1 MCAYHV
7 PVPGRYE
14 GDIYRPPGEWKSHL
28 LQCTIGCSNNTCTFC
43 GMYKDKKFRVRPLDD
58 ILEDIDMAE
67 YYYRTACPT
76 RIKRVFLC
84 DGDAIVMKQ
93 SDLLAILEKL
103 YRTFPYLERVDT
115 YAGPRSTMTKTPEQL
130 RELREAG
137 LYRAYLGVETGSD
150 ALLKKVNKGV
160 NAQQMLEAGL
170 ALKEAGIDLWAIII
184 MGLAGPGDA
193 SREHALAT
201 ADMINQMAPRH
212 CSAMTYMCVEG
223 TPMGEDVRTGRFT
236 MLTQNEVLEETKLFI
251 QNITVG
257 PLHFTSDHAS
267 NYLPLKGTLPDQRD
281 ELVQLIDGAIDGTV
295 RTREEWGRG
304 L

>member
-7 PVPGRYE
+7 PSPGRYE
-14 GDIYRPPGEWKSHL
+14 GDIFRPPGEWRSHL

-43 GMYKDKKFRVRPLDD
+43 GMYKEKRFRVRPLND
-58 ILEDIDMAE
+58 ILQDIDMAE
-67 YYYRTACPT
+67 FYYRSACPT
-76 RIKRVFLC
+76 RIRRVFLC
-84 DGDAIVMKQ
+84 DGDAIVMRQ
-93 SDLLAILEKL
+93 SDLLTIIETL
-103 YRTFPYLERVDT
+103 YRRFPYLERVNT
-115 YAGPRSTMTKTPEQL
+115 YAGPRSTMTKTPDQL

-150 ALLKKVNKGV
+150 ALLKKVKKGV
-160 NAQQMLEAGL
+160 TADEMLEAGL
-170 ALKEAGIDLWAIII
+170 RLRDAGIDLWAIII

-201 ADMINQMAPRH
+201 ADLINRMGPQH
-212 CSAMTYMCVEG
+212 CSAMTYMCAEG
-223 TPMGEDVRTGRFT
+223 TPMGDDVKAGRFT
-236 MLTQNEVLEETKLFI
+236 MLTQHQVLEETRLFI
-251 QNITVG
+251 QNITAG

-281 ELVQLIDGAIDGTV
+281 ELTALIDGAIGGSV
-295 RTREEWGRG
+295 RTRSERSRG

>member
-1 MCAYHV
+1 MCAYYV
-7 PVPGRYE
+7 PEPGRYE
-14 GDIYRPPGEWKSHL
+14 GDIYRPPGEWRSYL

-43 GMYKDKKFRVRPLDD
+43 GMYKDKRFRIRPLDE

-67 YYYRTACPT
+67 FYYRSACPT

-93 SDLLAILEKL
+93 EELLTILETL
-103 YRTFPYLERVDT
+103 YKKFPYLERVNT
-115 YAGPRSTMTKTPEQL
+115 YAGPRSTMTKTPDQL
-130 RELREAG
+130 KELREAG

-150 ALLKKVNKGV
+150 TLLKKVKKGV
-160 NAQQMLEAGL
+160 NAEEMLEAGL
-170 ALKEAGIDLWAIII
+170 RLKSAGIDLWTIII

-201 ADMINQMAPRH
+201 ADLINRMGPQH
-212 CSAMTYMCVEG
+212 CSAMTYMCAEG
-223 TPMGEDVRTGRFT
+223 TPMGDDVRAGRFR
-236 MLTQNEVLEETKLFI
+236 MLTQREVLEETKLFME
-251 QNITVG
+251 NIKTG

-267 NYLPLKGTLPDQRD
+267 NYLPLKGTLPDQR
-281 ELVQLIDGAIDGTV
+281 EQLCALVDGALSGSV
-295 RTREEWGRG
+295 RTRGEWSRG